1 MIPAFTDRGTLPPG
15 IHPATMEEIR
25 TRFARF
31 KRSNRRIR
39 LFNHFEAYVETAQ
52 TTNVVECLYLVGSYV
67 TNKDEPQDIDLLIVF
82 PEELVFQGIRPA
94 EYNLIHKNGI
104 RRAFGSSIDGQP
116 VQANSP
122 LAEEMFQFFQSDRE
136 GEPIGIVEVIFNA
149 EESQTT
155 ACHSAK
161 DCTVTTST

>member
-1 MIPAFTDRGTLPPG
+1 MIPAFTDRGTLPHG

-25 TRFARF
+25 ARFARF
-31 KRSNRRIR
+31 RRSDRRIR
-39 LFNHFEAYVETAQ
+39 LFNCFAAYVEAAR
-52 TTNVVECLYLVGSYV
+52 TTHVVVHLYLVGSYV
-67 TNKDEPQDIDLLIVF
+67 TNKDEPNDIDLLIIF
-82 PEELVFQGIRPA
+82 SEEIVFQRIRPA

-104 RRAFGSSIDGQP
+104 RRVFGSSIDAQP

-122 LAEEMFQFFQSDRE
+122 LAEEMLQFFQSDRE

-155 ACHSAK
+155 ACHSAE